1 MLRNLFAG
9 PDSAHYSVALPL
21 SGLPQKSCLLCQIGH
36 SVPLGFVLTYRQ
48 HGALGESLM
57 LAEIFLLRLEAAAR
71 AAKES
76 STASS
81 NSRFVPIP
89 MPAVKAS

>member
-21 SGLPQKSCLLCQIGH
+21 SGLPQKSCLLCQIGY
-36 SVPLGFVLTYRQ
+36 SVLLGFVLTYRHTAQ
-48 HGALGESLM
+48 SGGLM